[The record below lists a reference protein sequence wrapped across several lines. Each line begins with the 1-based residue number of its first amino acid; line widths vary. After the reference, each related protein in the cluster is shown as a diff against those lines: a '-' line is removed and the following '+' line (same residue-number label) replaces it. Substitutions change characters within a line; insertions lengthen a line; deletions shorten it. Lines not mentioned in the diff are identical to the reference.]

1 MRLGCRTAGESVDPL
16 EQTFYQPGSPLV
28 LELHG
33 AVFPEN
39 DAYGHM
45 NAFFAHEKLRTETV
59 SVQGEE
65 IYTLGANETFLYL
78 LCHSLKHFLHGGCGI
93 RAVCDLLLFA
103 EKHEKELDKLYLR
116 RCCEKLSALEFLT
129 ALFEIG
135 EKYLG
140 FEKTES
146 LALLRVHPAPDETAL
161 LEDILA
167 GGVHGAA
174 EKNRLHSANMT
185 LHAAAV
191 QNAGK
196 RERFSVLRAAFPSA
210 KALHCAPHSLPA
222 AWGRRLIR
230 YGKENI
236 QNRMSLRKSV
246 EIGKRRVALLKTY
259 HLIK

>member
-1 MRLGCRTAGESVDPL
+1 M
-16 EQTFYQPGSPLV
+16 
-28 LELHG
+28 
-33 AVFPEN
+33 
-39 DAYGHM
+39 
-45 NAFFAHEKLRTETV
+45 
-59 SVQGEE
+59 
-65 IYTLGANETFLYL
+65 
-78 LCHSLKHFLHGGCGI
+78 
-93 RAVCDLLLFA
+93 CDLLLFA

-146 LALLRVHPAPDETAL
+146 LALLRVHSAPDETAL

-174 EKNRLHSANMT
+174 EKSRLHGANMT

-196 RERFSVLRAAFPSA
+196 RECFSVLRAAFPSA

-230 YGKENI
+230 YGKESL
-236 QNRMSLRKSV
+236 QNRTSLRKSV

>member
-1 MRLGCRTAGESVDPL
+1 M
-16 EQTFYQPGSPLV
+16 
-28 LELHG
+28 
-33 AVFPEN
+33 
-39 DAYGHM
+39 
-45 NAFFAHEKLRTETV
+45 
-59 SVQGEE
+59 
-65 IYTLGANETFLYL
+65 
-78 LCHSLKHFLHGGCGI
+78 
-93 RAVCDLLLFA
+93 
-103 EKHEKELDKLYLR
+103 
-116 RCCEKLSALEFLT
+116 
-129 ALFEIG
+129 
-135 EKYLG
+135 
-140 FEKTES
+140 
-146 LALLRVHPAPDETAL
+146 HPAPDETAL

-174 EKNRLHSANMT
+174 EKSRLHSANMT

-236 QNRMSLRKSV
+236 QNRTSLRKSV

-259 HLIK
+259 HLIT